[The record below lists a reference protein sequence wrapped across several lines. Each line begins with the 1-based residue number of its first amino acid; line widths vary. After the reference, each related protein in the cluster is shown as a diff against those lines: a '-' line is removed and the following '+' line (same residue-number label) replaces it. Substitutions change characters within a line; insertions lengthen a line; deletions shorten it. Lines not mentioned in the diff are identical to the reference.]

1 MYIEDF
7 TFAEEGW
14 KILYRWRGK
23 DEGEEID
30 IQHEVQCTVSGYLCY
45 SPLLCLCVYVACVC
59 VFWIFVEWCFCRL
72 RIFISICPNL
82 FRFAFQFLVDGRIFG
97 FLLLLCGGIR
107 GDSVW

>member
-45 SPLLCLCVYVACVC
+45 SPLLRLCVCGVCVC
-59 VFWIFVEWCFCRL
+59 L
-72 RIFISICPNL
+72 
-82 FRFAFQFLVDGRIFG
+82 G
-97 FLLLLCGGIR
+97 FLWIGVFVDCAFLYRSALTFFGSLF
-107 GDSVW
+107 SFL